1 MRTLLSSTLLQI
13 ALLQLSSGY
22 NYATRQCYV
31 QKQPSQWYPR
41 PVAIHVGHECYPFKP
56 DDGTSDEPIFPDQE
70 DQCCSCQMKGPT
82 TPRMKTTRKRK
93 PTTLRPQTAKPTE
106 QRPGES
112 LNGTTS
118 KPQSTEYPGQSTKS
132 SAELQ
137 PTEYPGKTTEGLAEQ
152 QQVSTEYPGQ
162 ATGVSEAQQ
171 STEYPGQP
179 TKASEVQQPTEYL
192 GQPTKSPEDS
202 QSTEYPG
209 QPTESSG
216 REQSTE
222 YPGQSNKESVV
233 PLSTEYPGQVT
244 QGSADQQSTEYP
256 GQLTGSPD
264 EQKSPGELQ
273 STEYPGQPT
282 ESSDQQQST
291 EYPGQ
296 PTENITEQQST
307 EYPGQPTQSSAELQS
322 TQYPGQDT
330 KSPDEQQPTEY
341 PGQPTEQPKQPGS
354 TSSLEDK
361 IKDLI
366 KDIDENHC
374 PNQTLV
380 AGEDDNKHTIAKAGP
395 LVLEGF
401 RNASKAV
408 DTKRTHFDV
417 VTEYDRQVEQLLIG
431 GLLGRYPDHRILAE
445 ESSTEAA
452 AKEPLDG
459 RPTWIID
466 PIDGTL
472 NFVRGIPFVAISVAL
487 VVDGELTIGI
497 ISNPCMD
504 EIYTAIRGQGAF
516 LNGVAIRTKGIQDL
530 KSAMV
535 HMGIGRK
542 SLAHGANFVR
552 ECSGLR
558 IFGSAALTLAYIAAG
573 SVDLY
578 CVEWLKPWDIAAGAL
593 LVREAGG
600 VVRGFGGGAYDIMKP
615 DILAASSAELA
626 ERALEVMGE
635 SSG

>member
-1 MRTLLSSTLLQI
+1 M
-13 ALLQLSSGY
+13 
-22 NYATRQCYV
+22 N
-31 QKQPSQWYPR
+31 P
-41 PVAIHVGHECYPFKP
+41 
-56 DDGTSDEPIFPDQE
+56 
-70 DQCCSCQMKGPT
+70 
-82 TPRMKTTRKRK
+82 
-93 PTTLRPQTAKPTE
+93 
-106 QRPGES
+106 
-112 LNGTTS
+112 
-118 KPQSTEYPGQSTKS
+118 
-132 SAELQ
+132 
-137 PTEYPGKTTEGLAEQ
+137 
-152 QQVSTEYPGQ
+152 QQVQ
-162 ATGVSEAQQ
+162 EAF
-171 STEYPGQP
+171 ELALRL
-179 TKASEVQQPTEYL
+179 TKQ
-192 GQPTKSPEDS
+192 
-202 QSTEYPG
+202 
-209 QPTESSG
+209 
-216 REQSTE
+216 
-222 YPGQSNKESVV
+222 
-233 PLSTEYPGQVT
+233 
-244 QGSADQQSTEYP
+244 
-256 GQLTGSPD
+256 
-264 EQKSPGELQ
+264 
-273 STEYPGQPT
+273 
-282 ESSDQQQST
+282 
-291 EYPGQ
+291 
-296 PTENITEQQST
+296 
-307 EYPGQPTQSSAELQS
+307 
-322 TQYPGQDT
+322 
-330 KSPDEQQPTEY
+330 
-341 PGQPTEQPKQPGS
+341 
-354 TSSLEDK
+354 
-361 IKDLI
+361 
-366 KDIDENHC
+366 
-374 PNQTLV
+374 
-380 AGEDDNKHTIAKAGP
+380 AGP

-445 ESSTEAA
+445 ESSSEAA

-504 EIYTAIRGQGAF
+504 EIYTAIQGQGAF

-615 DILAASSAELA
+615 DIVAASSEELA
-626 ERALEVMGE
+626 ERALEVMGK